1 MYGNCDE
8 FLYLGGNEQST
19 HKYVTELLGKATIDT
34 NTYGKSTGNSGNYST
49 NYQQTGRELL
59 TADEVRML
67 DNDKAILLI
76 RGEKPVIDLKYD
88 ILKHPNI
95 KYTAD
100 GEEKMY
106 NHGIVDRAVGTISL
120 LDLDEIDKIIGTK
133 EIEEI
138 KDTTYELL
146 TEENIENYFLMEEYE
161 DEKENKKE

>member
-88 ILKHPNI
+88 IMKHPNV
-95 KYTAD
+95 KYTAKKK
-100 GEEKMY
+100 EKMY
-106 NHGIVDRAVGTISL
+106 NHGIVDSAVGTISL
-120 LDLDEIDKIIGTK
+120 LDLDEIDKIIDTK
-133 EIEEI
+133 EVEEI

-146 TEENIENYFLMEEYE
+146 TEEDIENYFLMEEYE
-161 DEKENKKE
+161 DEKEHKKE